1 MIGCY
6 KQDVS
11 DEGRYSESVIVRVT
25 LLLSGMM
32 MMNGSYLSNSFF
44 VLLSLFSSF
53 DRFHIHSLAYVFGL
67 SDAIRGF

>member
-1 MIGCY
+1 MAGY
-6 KQDVS
+6 YNQDVS
-11 DEGRYSESVIVRVT
+11 DEGRYSESVIVSVT

-32 MMNGSYLSNSFF
+32 MNGSYLSNRFF